1 MKLVRTDVV
10 RILLA
15 LVCDGLT
22 NLNARVIS
30 ECCQRLIKD
39 RFENV
44 AISVP

>member
-10 RILLA
+10 RVLLS

-22 NLNARVIS
+22 NLNARVTS

-39 RFENV
+39 RFDNF
-44 AISVP
+44 AISVR